1 MIKIENLEEKKNIL
15 NKTFYN
21 DYVLKLEQ
29 KDPRHFQELINDYII
44 FQTNDNLYVIL
55 NISKPSIDK
64 TLWFD
69 DKQPIP
75 EKTEELFIKEN
86 MMLNGS
92 KYTRYNEDIENAY
105 LYNPYN
111 GANNNLVTVACSYKA
126 DKISNLTY
134 IRDLT
139 ADEKILIKS
148 IIDILIDE
156 YIERLKRYYKRYN
169 KNIHCSGYWVNR

>member
-1 MIKIENLEEKKNIL
+1 MKKIENRELKINIL
-15 NKTFYN
+15 NKTYYN
-21 DYVLKLEQ
+21 NYLLKLEQ
-29 KDPRHFQELINDYII
+29 TDKKHFEEILNDYLVLE
-44 FQTNDNLYVIL
+44 TSDNLYIIL
-55 NISKPSIDK
+55 NISKPSINK
-64 TLWFD
+64 ILWFD
-69 DKQPIP
+69 DEQPIP

-92 KYTRYNEDIENAY
+92 KFTRYNEDIKNAY

-111 GANNNLVTVACSYKA
+111 GTNNNLTTVACSYKA
-126 DKISNLTY
+126 DKMSNLTF

-139 ADEKILIKS
+139 ADEKIFIKS

-169 KNIHCSGYWVNR
+169 KNIHCLGYWVNR

>member
-1 MIKIENLEEKKNIL
+1 MKKIENLEEKKYIL
-15 NKTFYN
+15 NKTYYN
-21 DYVLKLEQ
+21 DYLLKLEQ
-29 KDPRHFQELINDYII
+29 KDNKHFQELINDYII
-44 FQTNDNLYVIL
+44 FKTNDNLYIIL
-55 NISKPSIDK
+55 NISKPGIEK

-69 DKQPIP
+69 DEQPIP
-75 EKTEELFIKEN
+75 EKTEELFIQEN
-86 MMLNGS
+86 MKLNGS

-111 GANNNLVTVACSYKA
+111 GANDNLVTVACSYKS

-139 ADEKILIKS
+139 ADEKIFIKS

-169 KNIHCSGYWVNR
+169 KNINCLGYWVNR